1 MNLGL
6 TTSFIIAGLLLI
18 SILTMNINLSQS
30 STKLTVR
37 QITNQKTNTV
47 SKILQ
52 KDIGNI
58 GYSSSGSISS
68 SIKDAQSDYIKFE
81 TDIDNNGSVETIE
94 WTFTSTDASNTQN
107 PDDKVLIRSVDG
119 NQTKIKSGI
128 TRFELTYYDKDRN
141 EISYSAIASLLGGG
155 QAERDKIRYI
165 DVSLTVES
173 TEKVGGANSTDSE
186 YIKVYWNNQF
196 SPPNLRL

>member
-6 TTSFIIAGLLLI
+6 TTSFIIAGLLLL

-37 QITNQKTNTV
+37 QITNKRANTI
-47 SKILQ
+47 SQILQ
-52 KDIGNI
+52 KDIPNI
-58 GYSSSGSISS
+58 AYSASGSISS
-68 SIKDAQSDYIKFE
+68 PIKDAGSNYIKFE
-81 TDIDNNGSVETIE
+81 TDIDNDGSVETIE
-94 WTFTSTDASNTQN
+94 WSFTNTDASNSQN
-107 PDDKVLIRSVDG
+107 PDDKVLIRSVDSD
-119 NQTKIKSGI
+119 QTKFKSGI
-128 TRFELTYYDKDRN
+128 TSFEFTYYDEDRN
-141 EISYSAIASLLGGG
+141 EISYSAISSLLGGG
-155 QAERDKIRYI
+155 QAERDKIRFI